1 MSGRANR
8 AKCRLPQAAVENH
21 RRSAAVAFTALLL
34 LASGAAP
41 ALAANGGT
49 ATTGMQVEAW
59 YATVTSDACESP
71 ADLDCSQLP
80 PVDQYPKDTLHVGVH
95 GGKPT
100 ALTVVEVDLFGANI
114 PAGMQVVGG
123 TLSLPVD
130 TAPSDGSLG
139 HENAKLLVCG
149 VTEFVSGGKAQ
160 LKQPPKTEC
169 DNASAPAKYSA
180 KSKTFTVDLQPFAAK
195 WAAGDSPALA
205 VMPAPEAAT
214 GNETW
219 HVAFWGKDYGESDD
233 DLGVG
238 AGDEEPKPIT
248 AKLKYEPK
256 AGESTTTTLSP
267 LEPSVD
273 LGGPPEL
280 GEVAPPPEPE
290 PELDLAAPKEAEQV
304 KAAPAEDTPE
314 VLAESGPSFRTVGYM
329 YPIAWLMPL
338 LLLIGF
344 AVTGRTL
351 TKKMEPTMGTRLN
364 W

>member
-1 MSGRANR
+1 MSGRAIR
-8 AKCRLPQAAVENH
+8 AKSRLCRGAVEN
-21 RRSAAVAFTALLL
+21 RRRTLAVAFTGLLL

-49 ATTGMQVEAW
+49 AMAGMQVEAW
-59 YATVTSDACESP
+59 YATLTSDACESP

-80 PVDQYPKDTLHVGVH
+80 SVEQYPKDTLHVGVH

-114 PAGMQVVGG
+114 AASMEVVGG

-149 VTEFVSGGKAQ
+149 VTEFFTGGNAQ

-169 DNASAPAKYSA
+169 DKASAPAKYSA
-180 KSKTFTVDLQPFAAK
+180 ESNTFAVDLKPFAAK

-205 VMPAPEAAT
+205 VIPAPEAAT

-219 HVAFWGKDYGESDD
+219 HVAFWGKDYGQAED

-238 AGDEEPKPIT
+238 AGNEEPKPIT
-248 AKLKYEPK
+248 AKLKYEPN
-256 AGESTTTTLSP
+256 AGESTTTP
-267 LEPSVD
+267 LPPPELSVD

-280 GEVAPPPEPE
+280 GEVAPPPEPA
-290 PELDLAAPKEAEQV
+290 PELDLAAPKEVEQV
-304 KAAPAEDTPE
+304 KATPGDAPPK
-314 VLAESGPSFRTVGYM
+314 VLADSGPSFRTVGYM

-344 AVTGRTL
+344 AVTGRAL
-351 TKKMEPTMGTRLN
+351 TKKLEPTMGTRLS